1 MHFGGL
7 WLTFNIAIFQG
18 RFPWFVWF
26 LQKITLQQ
34 MLPYLSKCCKWYI
47 KTERG
52 LVVNV
57 SVVSCP
63 ADVDRFRERFLVRL
77 LSNMQHLQLHHWHH
91 PYGTNSWSLLF
102 LAGSCCQLS
111 KSPYYPRVADEDFT
125 LRFFPTV
132 KVDSTLFLERWLVC
146 PNECD
151 HFHSPV
157 LPIYSQATCNK
168 WHFQNVNF

>member
-111 KSPYYPRVADEDFT
+111 KSPYYPRVVDEDFT
-125 LRFFPTV
+125 LRFFPNSEGGFNVVLGAVTSMPKWV
-132 KVDSTLFLERWLVC
+132 RPLSFSGS
-146 PNECD
+146 P
-151 HFHSPV
+151 HSQGPS
-157 LPIYSQATCNK
+157 LQ
-168 WHFQNVNF
+168 